1 VADERQAVMSARR
14 RTASKT
20 RQLPTDAVGGLQLHV
35 HRPMPGAAVI
45 EVIGE
50 VDLCT
55 APRLTEVVESRIR
68 SLVGIVI
75 VDLGKTTF
83 LAVSG
88 LRALYHLR
96 TLAHEYDADFY
107 VDPGDSHPVRRLLER
122 LPLGCE
128 RPGIAASLGRTRLPS
143 PRGITS

>member
-1 VADERQAVMSARR
+1 MSALR
-14 RTASKT
+14 RTASKA
-20 RQLPTDAVGGLQLHV
+20 RPLPADAVGGLELHV

-55 APRLTEVVESRIR
+55 APRLAEVVESRIR
-68 SLVGIVI
+68 STVGIVI

-88 LRALYHLR
+88 LRTLHHLQ
-96 TLAHEYDADFY
+96 TLAHDRDVDFY

-128 RPGIAASLGRTRLPS
+128 RPGIAASLGRTSRLPS
-143 PRGITS
+143 PRGITT